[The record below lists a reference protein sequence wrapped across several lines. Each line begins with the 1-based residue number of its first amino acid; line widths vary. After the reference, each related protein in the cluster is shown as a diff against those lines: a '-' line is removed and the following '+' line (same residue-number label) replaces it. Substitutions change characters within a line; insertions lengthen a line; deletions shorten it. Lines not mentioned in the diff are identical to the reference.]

1 MPTQPVHRNPPS
13 FERDLL
19 AQLSSRWGKR
29 VAVKKDELDLDGHFD
44 PELPDFPDQ
53 LVPMLNLPAA
63 SSLDPERRQRIVSA
77 AWIAYNAKTAAI
89 ENEIILP
96 ACRLMLEE
104 RIPMRRDEVAVS
116 ALHQTII
123 DEHYHILMC
132 HNAVGVT
139 RRRRELTD
147 LTFDPDGWS
156 VVHGLKACRAD
167 LTGSERDLVEI
178 AFALAAETTI
188 ASFLSVI
195 STAFDIQ
202 PMNRITVDMH
212 RKDEN
217 GHAVV
222 FRELV
227 APLYRDLGHGDR
239 ELFKDALVQGLTA
252 FRAPDFDPWVTVAE
266 AGEFDISTEQLAAAA
281 SGTTI
286 PTRDTG
292 SLQLL
297 LADLGVDSKFAETV
311 ASAGSKPDNVRVIV

>member
-1 MPTQPVHRNPPS
+1 MPTQAVRHNPPS

-53 LVPMLNLPAA
+53 LVPVLNLPEA
-63 SSLDPERRQRIVSA
+63 
-77 AWIAYNAKTAAI
+77 N
-89 ENEIILP
+89 
-96 ACRLMLEE
+96 
-104 RIPMRRDEVAVS
+104 
-116 ALHQTII
+116 
-123 DEHYHILMC
+123 MC

-139 RRRRELTD
+139 RRQRELTD

-156 VVHGLKACRAD
+156 VVRGLKACRDD

-188 ASFLSVI
+188 ASFLSMI
-195 STAFDIQ
+195 STALDIQ

-227 APLYRDLGHGDR
+227 TPLYRELGHDDR

-266 AGEFDISTEQLAAAA
+266 TGGFDISAEQLATA
-281 SGTTI
+281 SEKTT

-297 LADLGVDSKFAETV
+297 LADLGVDSEFAETV
-311 ASAGSKPDNVRVIV
+311 KSAGSKTE

>member
-1 MPTQPVHRNPPS
+1 MSTQSVRHNPS
-13 FERDLL
+13 SVERDLL

-44 PELPDFPDQ
+44 PKLPDFPDQ
-53 LVPMLNLPAA
+53 LVPMLNLPEAN
-63 SSLDPERRQRIVSA
+63 SVDPERRNRILSA

-89 ENEIILP
+89 ENEIVLP

-104 RIPMRRDEVAVS
+104 RIPMRRDQAAVS

-123 DEHYHILMC
+123 DEHYHILLC

-147 LTFDPDGWS
+147 LTFDPAGWS
-156 VVHGLKACRAD
+156 VVSGLQACRAG
-167 LTGSERDLVEI
+167 LTCSERDLVEI
-178 AFALAAETTI
+178 AFAVATETTI
-188 ASFLSVI
+188 PDFLSMI
-195 STAFDIQ
+195 SKAFDIQ

-217 GHAVV
+217 GHTVV

-227 APLYRDLGHGDR
+227 APLYRELGHDDR

-252 FRAPDFDPWVTVAE
+252 FQAPDFDPWVTIAE
-266 AGEFDISTEQLAAAA
+266 TSGFDISTEQLAAAA
-281 SGTTI
+281 SQKTT
-286 PTRDTG
+286 PVRDTG
-292 SLQLL
+292 PLQLL
-297 LADLGVDSKFAETV
+297 LADLGVDNTFAETV
-311 ASAGSKPDNVRVIV
+311 ASAGSKTE